1 MAHEQAGVTADLV
14 CIDAL
19 GPQGEY
25 RTRNRE
31 VIMSTAGVPVAEL
44 SLVPPLYV
52 SRTLAAQRKIK
63 PLPVPAREAALDK
76 AADVFATAVIGG
88 LDFDAYV
95 ELVSRISGLP
105 IGVTR
110 AGAGVVADAVATAFD
125 AVRPARPVGAVLDW
139 REERTRTGGAV
150 WARRGEVFAVHAAG
164 NGPGVHGLWPQ
175 ALALGYRVAVRPSRR
190 EPLTAHRLVN
200 ALLCSGFRPED
211 AVYLPTDHGG
221 ADEIIRS
228 ADLAMVYGG
237 QDVVD
242 KYASD
247 PTVMVNGPGRTK
259 ILITADRDWR
269 DHIDLIVDSIAN
281 LGGMACVN
289 TTAVLYEGDP
299 VPLAKAI
306 AERLA
311 AIEPLPSEDER
322 AILPT
327 QPVDKAQALA
337 DYLAVKAAGT
347 TPLLGADQVV
357 AALGD
362 GYAALRPAV
371 HVLVAPGSGK
381 LTDPLNIELPF
392 PCVWVSPWSR
402 DAGMEPLRNSLVVTA
417 ITGDDEL
424 IDDLL
429 AEPTVTNVYSGNHP
443 TYYSAP
449 GIPHD
454 GFLADGLMRNKGFI
468 RDRDFPGRTVDAAPP
483 EPT

>member
-1 MAHEQAGVTADLV
+1 MDYMGREQASVTADLL

-19 GPQGEY
+19 GPNGDY

-31 VIMSTAGVPVAEL
+31 VILSTAGVPVAEL
-44 SLVPPLYV
+44 SMVPPLYV
-52 SRTLAAQRKIK
+52 SRTIGAQRKVR
-63 PLPVPAREAALDK
+63 PLPVAQREAALAD
-76 AADVFATAVIGG
+76 AADRFATTVIAG
-88 LDFDAYV
+88 LDFETYV
-95 ELVSRISGLP
+95 GLASRISGLP
-105 IGVTR
+105 IAVTR
-110 AGAGVVADAVATAFD
+110 AGARSVADAVASAFD
-125 AVRPARPVGAVLDW
+125 AVRPARPMGAALDW
-139 REERTRTGGAV
+139 RDERTHSGSAV

-200 ALLCSGFRPED
+200 ALREAGFRAED

-221 ADEIIRS
+221 ADQIIRS

-242 KYASD
+242 KYAND
-247 PTVMVNGPGRTK
+247 PTVLVNGPGRAK

-269 DHIDLIVDSIAN
+269 DYLDLIVESIAN

-299 VPLAKAI
+299 APLAEAI
-306 AERLA
+306 AKRLA
-311 AIEPLPSEDER
+311 TIEPLLTDDER

-327 QPVDKAQALA
+327 QPIDKARALA
-337 DYLAVKAAGT
+337 SYLAIKAAGT

-357 AALGD
+357 AALSD

-371 HVLVAPGSGK
+371 HLMAEPDGNK
-381 LTDPLNIELPF
+381 LNIELPF

-402 DAGMEPLRNSLVVTA
+402 GAGMEPLRRSLVVTA
-417 ITGDDEL
+417 ITGDEQL
-424 IDDLL
+424 IDGLL
-429 AEPTVTNVYSGNHP
+429 AEPTVTNVYCGHHP
-443 TYYSAP
+443 TFYGAP
-449 GIPHD
+449 EIPHD
-454 GFLADGLMRNKGFI
+454 GFLADALMRNKGFI
-468 RDRDFPGRTVDAAPP
+468 RD
-483 EPT
+483 

>member
-1 MAHEQAGVTADLV
+1 VEPGQLSVTTDLMF
-14 CIDAL
+14 IDAL
-19 GPQGEY
+19 GPGGEY

-31 VIMSTAGVPVAEL
+31 TIATTAGVPVAEL
-44 SLVPPLYV
+44 SMVPPLYV
-52 SRTLAAQRKIK
+52 SRTIGAQRKAR
-63 PLPVPAREAALDK
+63 PLPVAEREAALAN
-76 AADVFATAVIGG
+76 AADVFGTAVIGG
-88 LDFDAYV
+88 LDFENYV
-95 ELVSRISGLP
+95 RLASRISGVP
-105 IGVTR
+105 IAVTR
-110 AGAGVVADAVATAFD
+110 AGARGVADAVVTAFD
-125 AVRPARPVGAVLDW
+125 AVRPARPTGAALDW
-139 REERTRTGGAV
+139 REERTRNGSAV

-164 NGPGVHGLWPQ
+164 NGPGVHGVWPQ

-200 ALLCSGFRPED
+200 ALRQSGFRPED

-242 KYASD
+242 KYAND
-247 PTVMVNGPGRTK
+247 PTVVVNGPGRAK

-269 DHIDLIVDSIAN
+269 DYVDLVVDSIAN

-299 VPLAKAI
+299 APLAHAV

-311 AIEPLPSEDER
+311 TIQPLPTEDER

-327 QPVDKAQALA
+327 QPLDKARALA
-337 DYLAVKAAGT
+337 NHLAIKAAGT

-357 AALGD
+357 APLGD

-371 HVLVAPGSGK
+371 HVLAEPGCGELSDK
-381 LTDPLNIELPF
+381 LNIELPF
-392 PCVWVSPWSR
+392 PCAWVSSWSR
-402 DAGMEPLRNSLVVTA
+402 GAGTEPLRHSLVVTA
-417 ITGDDEL
+417 ITGEKQL

-429 AEPTVTNVYSGNHP
+429 AEPTVTNVYCGPHP
-443 TYYSAP
+443 TFYAAP
-449 GIPHD
+449 EIPHD
-454 GFLADGLMRNKGFI
+454 GFLADALMRNKGFI
-468 RDRDFPGRTVDAAPP
+468 RD
-483 EPT
+483 